1 MAEGVLKK
9 EYKASFLTKYFNLLP
24 CLFAVVLLLFFIF
37 FNQSG
42 NKSDYNSAVAEM
54 LTAVSFVSV
63 GAVGFVLYKYGKLDT
78 KSVVALL
85 FVCGFAVRLA
95 YALRYGYSVNQH
107 DVEGLNS
114 SGHLS
119 YIYSLA
125 QGNGLPQSNDWQ
137 YSHPPL
143 HHILAAVVV
152 KVSTALGHQNGQA
165 FENIQLLTCL
175 YSTMT
180 MFAGHSLLKLCG
192 IKGNN
197 LVFAACLLAFHP
209 IFQILAGSIN
219 NDILTILLSMYAVVF
234 LLKWYQSPSVK
245 YAAFCGLFAGLGM
258 MSKVSAALIAV
269 AIAVSVLVKF
279 FIDKELKF
287 SKVLLHASVF
297 AAILLPLGLWHPI
310 RNYILF
316 EQPLGYVAPIPT
328 TSALYTG
335 EISIIDRIVLP
346 FSKDGFG
353 VYVDVW
359 EEYNVWFYTLRNSLF
374 GEYNFGDFGFAGVL
388 VLLNLILIVASLVAL
403 VYVCVKVLKKNV
415 QFIPIVSLFAVQLAF
430 FVYFNVKYPFGC
442 SMDFRYIVPLLF
454 CGIAFLGTASQAL
467 EQSDNIFVKTTVN
480 SLKFVTVA
488 FCLLSFV
495 VMF

>member
-9 EYKASFLTKYFNLLP
+9 NYEDSFLTKYFNFLP
-24 CLFAVVLLLFFIF
+24 CLFAVVILLFLLI

-42 NKSDYNSAVAEM
+42 NKFEYNSSVAEM
-54 LTAVSFVSV
+54 LTAISFVSV
-63 GAVGFVLYKYGKLDT
+63 GAVGFVLYKYGRLDT

-85 FVCGFAVRLA
+85 IVCGFAVRLA

-143 HHILAAVVV
+143 HHILAALVV
-152 KVSTALGHQNGQA
+152 KISTALGHTSGQA
-165 FENIQLLTCL
+165 FENIQLLTVF

-192 IKGNN
+192 VKGNN
-197 LVFAACLLAFHP
+197 LVFAVGLLAFHP
-209 IFQILAGSIN
+209 TFQILAGSIN
-219 NDILTILLSMYAVVF
+219 NDILTILLSMYAIVF
-234 LLKWYQSPSVK
+234 LLKWYQKPSVK
-245 YAAFCGLFAGLGM
+245 YAALCGLFAGLGM

-287 SKVLLHASVF
+287 GKILLHASVF

-310 RNYILF
+310 RNYVLF

-374 GEYNFGDFGFAGVL
+374 GEYDFGNFGFAGVL
-388 VLLNLILIVASLVAL
+388 VLLNLILIISSLVAL
-403 VYVCVKVLKKNV
+403 VYVCVKILKKNA
-415 QFIPIVSLFAVQLAF
+415 QLIPIVTLFAVQLAF
-430 FVYFNVKYPFGC
+430 FVYFNIKYPFGC
-442 SMDFRYIVPLLF
+442 TMDFRYIVPLLF
-454 CGIAFLGTASQAL
+454 CGVAFLGATSENL
-467 EQSDNIFVKTTVN
+467 EQTNNLFTKTAVY

-488 FCLLSFV
+488 FCVLSFI